1 MTAMKKLVLKSMLV
15 VSLAASAIGIG
26 AGNASAETM
35 TQEGCVEWNA
45 TGGCVVRQVCS
56 LNTNTRTWHCVTYDT
71 RDGSMTADGGSY

>member
-1 MTAMKKLVLKSMLV
+1 MKKLVLKSMLV

-35 TQEGCVEWNA
+35 TQGGCVEWNA

-56 LNTNTRTWHCVTYDT
+56 LNTNTAP
-71 RDGSMTADGGSY
+71 GTA

>member
-1 MTAMKKLVLKSMLV
+1 MKKVFLKSMLV

-26 AGNASAETM
+26 AGNASAGTM
-35 TQEGCVEWNA
+35 TEEGCVEWNA

-71 RDGSMTADGGSY
+71 RDGSMTAAGGSY